1 MPRRLRLLA
10 MTVGAGGAPDYPLP
24 SSFLQVSLATSG
36 TRAPSSQRR
45 MPSFDS
51 EIAQAVED
59 HHLQPELGVELAAV
73 AQYPAEGLGEA
84 QSLPPGR

>member
-1 MPRRLRLLA
+1 
-10 MTVGAGGAPDYPLP
+10 
-24 SSFLQVSLATSG
+24 
-36 TRAPSSQRR
+36 

-59 HHLQPELGVELAAV
+59 HHPQPELGVELAAV

-84 QSLPPGR
+84 QFLPPGR